1 MGQISP
7 ALLQSTFY
15 GFNTVFK
22 DAYTASPTYCDAFTQ
37 TRPSKGKQEFYAF
50 LAKLPKFRKWVGE
63 RVWHNLTAY
72 VQSVENVDWEDGV
85 EVDRNDIED
94 DQLGI
99 YSDSIR
105 LLAEQAKQLWDDRV
119 VAKLQAGTTTV
130 VFDGQYFFDVDHPV
144 NKYDPATTTQ
154 SNYFTSRALTLA
166 NYEYVRQAMM
176 SLVGEDGHPLGIV
189 PSLLVVPP
197 QLEGTGKR
205 ILEAGIILQ
214 DGTGS
219 AGVTNVQAGSAKLLV
234 NPKLANAPTEW
245 YLMDVSKPVKPMV
258 KQIRRA
264 PNFVAL
270 DQPTMDN
277 VVNLKKYRYGSDAR
291 GEAGYGLWQLA
302 AKAAA

>member
-1 MGQISP
+1 MQITPTS
-7 ALLQSTFY
+7 LLATFY
-15 GFNTVFK
+15 GFNTTFK
-22 DAYTASPTYCDAFTQ
+22 DAFVGTSTYCDPFCSV
-37 TRPSKGKQEFYAF
+37 RPSKGKSEFYAF

-72 VQSVENVDWEDGV
+72 VQSVDNVDWEDGV

-99 YSDSIR
+99 YTDGIK
-105 LLAEQAKQLWDDRV
+105 LLAEQAKQLWDDLV
-119 VAKLQAGTTTV
+119 VTKLQAGDSTIT
-130 VFDGQYFFDVDHPV
+130 FDGQYFFDTDHPV

-154 SNYFTSRALTLA
+154 VNLYTGRALTLA
-166 NYEYVRQAMM
+166 NYEYVRQQMM

-189 PSLLVVPP
+189 PNLLVVPP

-205 ILEAGIILQ
+205 IVQAPIVLQ

-219 AGVTNVQAGSAKLLV
+219 AGVTNVQEGSAKLLM
-234 NPKLANAPTEW
+234 NPKLGNQSTVW
-245 YLMDVSKPVKPMV
+245 YLMDTSKAVKPMIQ
-258 KQIRRA
+258 QIRRA
-264 PNFVAL
+264 PGFVAQ

-277 VVNLKKYRYGSDAR
+277 VMNLKKFRYGSDAR

-302 AKAAA
+302 AKGVA